1 MIAEDSWN
9 SRDPSR
15 VITAYSPDS
24 LWRNRSEFL
33 SGHAEILDFL
43 SRKWARELDYRLIKQ
58 LWCFSEDRIAVRFCY
73 EWHDDAGAWFR
84 SYGNENWHFDSK
96 GLMVKRF
103 ASINDLPIAP
113 SERKLLWA
121 SATRPSD
128 FPDLDELGL

>member
-1 MIAEDSWN
+1 M
-9 SRDPSR
+9 
-15 VITAYSPDS
+15 
-24 LWRNRSEFL
+24 
-33 SGHAEILDFL
+33 
-43 SRKWARELDYRLIKQ
+43 
-58 LWCFSEDRIAVRFCY
+58 RFCY

-84 SYGNENWHFDSK
+84 AYGNENWHFDSK

-128 FPDLDELGL
+128 FPDLDDLWFYLTDVTFSSHLVHMELTTIARGKSV